1 MIQVVIPGR
10 GNLNLEVLVLDYNGT
25 LALDGKMFKSV
36 KEILSRLSS
45 FLEIHILT
53 SDTYGTVVQQCEG
66 LSVQVKVLEGSEHI
80 KEKADYLL
88 QFGTREV
95 VAIGN
100 GANDRFMLQHARL
113 GIAVIGLEGASTQA
127 LLSADIIVNKIED
140 AFGLLLETKRLKATL
155 RL

>member
-1 MIQVVIPGR
+1 MIQVAIPGHK
-10 GNLNLEVLVLDYNGT
+10 NLNLEVLVLDYNGT
-25 LALDGKMFKSV
+25 LALDGQMFESV
-36 KEILSRLSS
+36 KKSLRSLSP

-66 LSVQVKVLEGSEHI
+66 LPVQVKVLESTEHI
-80 KEKADYLL
+80 KEKADYVLR
-88 QFGTREV
+88 FGTREV

-100 GANDRFMLQHARL
+100 GANDQLMLKQARL
-113 GIAVIGLEGASTQA
+113 GIGVIGLEGASAQA
-127 LLSADIIVNKIED
+127 LLSADLIVNNIED

>member
-25 LALDGKMFKSV
+25 LALDGQMFESV
-36 KEILSRLSS
+36 RDCLRRLSPY
-45 FLEIHILT
+45 LEIHILT

-66 LSVQVKVLEGSEHI
+66 LPVQVKVLESSEHI
-80 KEKADYLL
+80 KEKADYVL

-100 GANDRFMLQHARL
+100 GANDQYMLQHARL
-113 GIAVIGLEGASTQA
+113 GIAVIGFEGASTQA
-127 LLSADIIVNKIED
+127 LLSADLIVNKIED